1 MTAHLFFQDRPNET
15 DEQLRQKYM
24 RKTSKE
30 IEKFQELCP
39 IRNTEV
45 IDFQKDGKQIDPK

>member
-1 MTAHLFFQDRPNET
+1 
-15 DEQLRQKYM
+15 M